1 MGVANYNSVIRP
13 NYNSVIRPNYN
24 SVIRPKMTI
33 YHQQHFDSPNL
44 YSHRLS
50 DTIYHSQDSRLLIP
64 FNLYDSGLSPNYNKV
79 IRNPRYYNVI
89 PITIV
94 AFELPIKT
102 LIISDTYQCLLFI
115 LWMAFNYTNVTH
127 LPNNNKHL

>member
-1 MGVANYNSVIRP
+1 MRVGVANYNSVIRP
-13 NYNSVIRPNYN
+13 NYNSVIHPNYN

-50 DTIYHSQDSRLLIP
+50 DTIYPFQDSRLLIP
-64 FNLYDSGLSPNYNKV
+64 FNLYDSGLSPNYNNV

-94 AFELPIKT
+94 AFELPI
-102 LIISDTYQCLLFI
+102 
-115 LWMAFNYTNVTH
+115 NN
-127 LPNNNKHL
+127 PNNIKDLPVSLIHKINGLQLHKCNSFSQ

>member
-1 MGVANYNSVIRP
+1 MRVGVANYNSVIRP

-64 FNLYDSGLSPNYNKV
+64 FNLYDSGLSPNYNNV

-94 AFELPIKT
+94 AFELPI
-102 LIISDTYQCLLFI
+102 
-115 LWMAFNYTNVTH
+115 NN
-127 LPNNNKHL
+127 PNNIRYLPVSLIHKMNGLQVHKNELNIH